1 MENEEMS
8 DVQEFVEYQV
18 GQFKAKLPEYGTESR
33 DVLYALQQQ
42 VWSNCEAK
50 GHNVDANT
58 MAEYVALLHSEV
70 SEMLEAWRDHHDT
83 QSHYKV
89 TQVYDTGGYAVKPI
103 GVDSE
108 MADVFI
114 RLLHMCEVFGVDLL
128 QAFTEKMAYN
138 RTRPYQHGG
147 RALRGGNPS

>member
-18 GQFKAKLPEYGTESR
+18 GQFKAKLPEYGVEFRNVFSLLTAEVR
-33 DVLYALQQQ
+33 
-42 VWSNCEAK
+42 SNCEEK
-50 GHNVDANT
+50 GWHDDQNS

-70 SEMLEAWRDHHDT
+70 SEVLEAWRDHHDT
-83 QSHYKV
+83 KSHYNV
-89 TQVYDTGGYAVKPI
+89 IQVYDTGGYAVKPI
-103 GVDSE
+103 GVDSD

-114 RLLHMCEVFGVDLL
+114 RLLDTCDVFGVDLM
-128 QAFTEKMAYN
+128 QAFIEKMAYN

-147 RALRGGNPS
+147 RTLKGKS